1 MIEQLQ
7 QAFDTTFFLRLCF
20 GVVAYWF
27 VGIFT
32 KGVFEPLQS
41 HIGRMLFARLN
52 KRLETLQHYAN
63 QTCTKIDDV
72 IISSIANNSSL
83 LNGIVNRDDLASSEQ
98 QLYRQLLAKTYQL
111 PVLLKK
117 LGLEDV

>member
-32 KGVFEPLQS
+32 KGVLS